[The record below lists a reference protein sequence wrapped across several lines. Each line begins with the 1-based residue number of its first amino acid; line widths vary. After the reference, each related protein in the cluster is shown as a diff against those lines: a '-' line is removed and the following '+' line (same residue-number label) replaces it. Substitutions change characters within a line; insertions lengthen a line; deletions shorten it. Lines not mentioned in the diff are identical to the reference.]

1 MKKIRIGKDIGVRWK
16 IRTPFNDDP
25 LLASDISIDMKDPRG
40 TVVPVRVFEII
51 GDTVTFG
58 LKGTAFAYLGNYTFS
73 CWKNKGKDGQTVVDA
88 VDAFTLVNSTDK
100 ETGVGRGG
108 CGVLELNTVDLY
120 SELEFFFS
128 GEFVD
133 TDVVRRVTAL
143 ETVVAGLTTQIS
155 SMQTVISELNA
166 RVTVLEESGGGGGEP
181 GVIEITGVFSYSNAS
196 VSASG
201 GTATP
206 TNTMQLVK
214 NGTVQQVSFTFSSD
228 SPYAS
233 VDSTNGVVTF
243 TSSQSSAARTA
254 TITASCTFEEQTYSR
269 TATVTQAAYVATVY
283 SVTRTLT
290 GVISSNTTNSVN
302 EGSSYTTTLTL
313 ASGYQDMSVTVTMGG
328 VDITSSALSNNV
340 VTIASVTGNVVITA
354 TATQIPVEVEYIYG
368 GGAFSTASSI
378 SYADLVIDT
387 TVNASTKT
395 ITFGVDNQNHIGII
409 APASLTLTSCLHIDA
424 ITEDLTAEFASSAQT
439 ITYNGKAMKL
449 YQVKSTAGKMY
460 NTTFRAN
467 FS

>member
-25 LLASDISIDMKDPRG
+25 LSVSDISIDMKDPRG
-40 TVVPVRVFEII
+40 TVVPVEGFEIT

-58 LKGTAFAYLGNYTFS
+58 LKGTAFAYLGDYTFS

-88 VDAFTLVNSTDK
+88 VNAFTLVNSTDK

-133 TDVVRRVTAL
+133 ADVVRRVTAL

-155 SMQTVISELNA
+155 SMQTMISELNA
-166 RVTVLEESGGGGGEP
+166 RVTALEDGGGGGEP
-181 GVIEITGVFSYSNAS
+181 GVIEITGIFSYPS
-196 VSASG
+196 VTASG
-201 GTATP
+201 GTVNP
-206 TNTMQLVK
+206 TNTMQLTK
-214 NGTVQQVSFTFSSD
+214 NGVAQQVSFTFSSNQ
-228 SPYAS
+228 SYAS
-233 VDSTNGVVTF
+233 VNNSTGVVTF
-243 TSSQSSAARTA
+243 SASQSASQRSA
-254 TITASCTFEEQTYSR
+254 TITASCTFEGQTYSR
-269 TATVTQAAYVATVY
+269 TATVTQAAYEATVY
-283 SVTRTLT
+283 SVSRTLT
-290 GVISSNTTNSVN
+290 GVISSNTDNSVN

-313 ASGYQDMSVTVTMGG
+313 ASGYQNMSVTVTMGG
-328 VDITSSALSNNV
+328 VDITSSALSDNV
-340 VTIASVTGNVVITA
+340 VSIASVTGNVVITA

-387 TVNASTKT
+387 TVDASTKT

-439 ITYNGKAMKL
+439 ITYNGKTMKL

>member
-25 LLASDISIDMKDPRG
+25 LSVSDISIDMKDPRG

-58 LKGTAFAYLGNYTFS
+58 LKGTAFAYLGDYTFS

-88 VDAFTLVNSTDK
+88 VNAFTLVNSTDK

-108 CGVLELNTVDLY
+108 CGVLELSTVDLY

-133 TDVVRRVTAL
+133 TDVARRVTAL

-166 RVTVLEESGGGGGEP
+166 RVAALEEGGGGGEP
-181 GVIEITGVFSYSNAS
+181 GVIEITGIFSYPS
-196 VSASG
+196 VTASG
-201 GTATP
+201 GTVNP
-206 TNTMQLVK
+206 TNTMQLTK
-214 NGTVQQVSFTFSSD
+214 NGVAQQVAFTFSSNQ
-228 SPYAS
+228 SYAS
-233 VDSTNGVVTF
+233 VNSSTGVVTF
-243 TSSQSSAARTA
+243 SASQSASQRSA
-254 TITASCTFEEQTYSR
+254 TITASCTFEGQTYSR

-283 SVTRTLT
+283 SVSRTLT
-290 GVISSNTTNSVN
+290 GVISSNTDNSVN

-313 ASGYQDMSVTVTMGG
+313 ASGYENMQVTVTMGG

-368 GGAFSTASSI
+368 GGAFSTAPSI

-387 TVNASTKT
+387 TVDASTKT

-439 ITYNGKAMKL
+439 ITYNGKTMKL

>member
-25 LLASDISIDMKDPRG
+25 LSVSDISIDMKDPRG

-58 LKGTAFAYLGNYTFS
+58 LKGTAFAYLGDYTFS

-88 VDAFTLVNSTDK
+88 VNAFTLVNSTDK

-108 CGVLELNTVDLY
+108 CGVLELSTVDLY

-133 TDVVRRVTAL
+133 TDVARRVTAL

-166 RVTVLEESGGGGGEP
+166 RVAALEEGGGGGEP
-181 GVIEITGVFSYSNAS
+181 GVIEITGVFSYPS
-196 VSASG
+196 VTASG
-201 GTATP
+201 GTVNP
-206 TNTMQLVK
+206 TNTMQLTK
-214 NGTVQQVSFTFSSD
+214 NGVAQQVAFTFSSNQ
-228 SPYAS
+228 SYAS
-233 VDSTNGVVTF
+233 VNSSTGVVTF
-243 TSSQSSAARTA
+243 SASQSASQRSA
-254 TITASCTFEEQTYSR
+254 TITASCTFEGQTYSR

-283 SVTRTLT
+283 SVSRTLT
-290 GVISSNTTNSVN
+290 GVISSNTDNSVN

-313 ASGYQDMSVTVTMGG
+313 ASGYENMQVTVTMGG

-340 VTIASVTGNVVITA
+340 VTIASVSGNVVITA

-387 TVNASTKT
+387 TVDASTKT

-439 ITYNGKAMKL
+439 ITYNGKSMKL

>member
-25 LLASDISIDMKDPRG
+25 LSVSDISIDMKDPRG

-58 LKGTAFAYLGNYTFS
+58 LKGTAFAYLGDYTFS

-88 VDAFTLVNSTDK
+88 VNAFTLVNSTDK

-108 CGVLELNTVDLY
+108 CGVLELSTVDLY

-155 SMQTVISELNA
+155 SMQTVISELNT
-166 RVTVLEESGGGGGEP
+166 RVTALEEGGGGGEP
-181 GVIEITGVFSYSNAS
+181 GVIEITGIFSYPS
-196 VSASG
+196 VTASG
-201 GTATP
+201 GTVNP
-206 TNTMQLVK
+206 TNTMQLTK
-214 NGTVQQVSFTFSSD
+214 NGVAQQVAFTFSSNQ
-228 SPYAS
+228 SYAS
-233 VDSTNGVVTF
+233 VNSSTGVVTF
-243 TSSQSSAARTA
+243 SASQSASQRSA
-254 TITASCTFEEQTYSR
+254 TITASCTFEGQTYSR

-290 GVISSNTTNSVN
+290 GVISSNTDNSVN

-313 ASGYQDMSVTVTMGG
+313 ASGYENMQVTVTMGG

-354 TATQIPVEVEYIYG
+354 TATQIPVVVEYVYAGSAKNVTSDPVTISQFTAG
-368 GGAFSTASSI
+368 ASSTTKTVD
-378 SYADLVIDT
+378 YTPTELVNTIMAVCPSTMSLTSCVKHGEIEDDIT
-387 TVNASTKT
+387 AEMLASVTNVTYESKSCKMYQFKYGSSIKNNAFT
-395 ITFGVDNQNHIGII
+395 ITFN
-409 APASLTLTSCLHIDA
+409 
-424 ITEDLTAEFASSAQT
+424 
-439 ITYNGKAMKL
+439 
-449 YQVKSTAGKMY
+449 
-460 NTTFRAN
+460 
-467 FS
+467 